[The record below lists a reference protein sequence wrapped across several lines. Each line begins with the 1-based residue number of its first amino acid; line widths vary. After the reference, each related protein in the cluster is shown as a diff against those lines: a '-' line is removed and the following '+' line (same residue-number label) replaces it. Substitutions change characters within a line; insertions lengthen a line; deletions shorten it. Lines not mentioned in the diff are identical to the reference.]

1 MSDEYLKA
9 CREGVKGAV
18 EQYLA
23 AGGDP
28 DAADGDGG
36 TGLMGRRSG
45 AIWTLCAQCSG
56 RGGTPIGKT
65 GMATRR

>member
-9 CREGVKGAV
+9 CANGVKGAV

-28 DAADGDGG
+28 AAAGG
-36 TGLMGRRSG
+36 EGWTGLMRAAYSGHLDIARAVLRAGGGPRS
-45 AIWTLCAQCSG
+45 A
-56 RGGTPIGKT
+56 KH
-65 GMATRR
+65 

>member
-9 CREGVKGAV
+9 CANGVKGAV

-28 DAADGDGG
+28 DAAAGDGG
-36 TGLMGRRSG
+36 TGLVLILQRNHH
-45 AIWTLCAQCSG
+45 IEQW
-56 RGGTPIGKT
+56 
-65 GMATRR
+65 

>member
-28 DAADGDGG
+28 DAAD
-36 TGLMGRRSG
+36 
-45 AIWTLCAQCSG
+45 
-56 RGGTPIGKT
+56 
-65 GMATRR
+65 